1 MSRTPRILFVCLG
14 NICRSPMAE
23 GIFRHKALGMHL
35 TVELDSCGT
44 GGWHRG
50 EAPDHRA
57 QSCLSEHGIDISDLR
72 ARQFSVQDF
81 ERFDLI
87 YTMDESNYMDIIS
100 LATNECQRAKV
111 KLILEETHPGKN
123 RSVPD
128 PYFGG
133 KEGFDEV
140 YKMLDAV
147 AEVVLLNIQKQMSAQ

>member
-1 MSRTPRILFVCLG
+1 
-14 NICRSPMAE
+14 MAE
-23 GIFRHKALGMHL
+23 GIFRHKALDMQL
-35 TVELDSCGT
+35 TVKFDSCGT
-44 GGWHRG
+44 GGWHSG
-50 EAPDHRA
+50 ESPDHRA
-57 QSCLSEHGIDISDLR
+57 QSCLIENGIDISDLR

-87 YTMDESNYMDIIS
+87 YTMDESNYKDVVS
-100 LATNECQRAKV
+100 LARNESQLTKV
-111 KLILEETHPGKN
+111 KLILEETYPGKN

-147 AEVVLLNIQKQMSAQ
+147 AEVVLKQIKKQMSAQ

>member
-1 MSRTPRILFVCLG
+1 
-14 NICRSPMAE
+14 MAE
-23 GIFRHKALGMHL
+23 GIFRHKSLGLHL
-35 TVELDSCGT
+35 TVEFDSCGT

-50 EAPDHRA
+50 ESPDQRA
-57 QSCLSEHGIDISDLR
+57 QSCLIGNGVDIIDLR

-81 ERFDLI
+81 ERFDMI
-87 YTMDESNYMDIIS
+87 YTMDESNYKDVVS
-100 LATNECQRAKV
+100 LATNESQRTKV
-111 KLILEETHPGKN
+111 KLILEETHPGEN

-147 AEVVLLNIQKQMSAQ
+147 AEVVLLNIQKQMSTQ